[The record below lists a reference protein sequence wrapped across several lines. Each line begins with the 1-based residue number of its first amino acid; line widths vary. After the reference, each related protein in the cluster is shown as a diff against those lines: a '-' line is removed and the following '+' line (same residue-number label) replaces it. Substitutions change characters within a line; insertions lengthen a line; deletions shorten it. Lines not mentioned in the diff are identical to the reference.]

1 MASAYKSEIVGML
14 INSNWTSGWT
24 ETPDKIEKRIEDI
37 PEGWY
42 TISVYPPFLF
52 AALEGGKMGKS
63 LKGKELGKGISQRKD
78 GLFQARFINRFGK
91 RQTVYAKTMH
101 EITKKLRDEQYEDE
115 RQLNVVD
122 SNVTLDEWFDMWMD
136 TCKKNCRDT
145 TKHTYTIQYN
155 RLREKLGWRKLTN
168 LNLVIIQDAFNDLK
182 TDASRRDCKALLVD
196 MLNRAM
202 ESDLLNKNVALSAK
216 TKIDNG
222 EQEEKRVLTEDEI
235 RLLLDVSKDG
245 QLYPL
250 FVVAL
255 HTGMRIGEIT
265 GLTWDCVDFRNGMIY
280 VTKILCYL
288 PNKGDAIYEFHPPKT
303 KAGKRNIPMSKL
315 VKETL
320 LVQKKWH
327 DKVSSRFAPRQGL
340 ENLVFTSKTNNPL
353 HNTNIRE
360 SIDYLV
366 DKINRQYPDVG
377 FKRFTPH
384 CLRHTFATNCIA
396 KGMNPKT
403 LQKLLGHNSL
413 QMTMDLYC
421 HVLDETLKEEMSTIA
436 EMV

>member
-24 ETPDKIEKRIEDI
+24 ENPDKIEKRIEAI

-42 TISVYPPFLF
+42 TISVYPPFWF

-78 GLFQARFINRFGK
+78 GLFQAR
-91 RQTVYAKTMH
+91 
-101 EITKKLRDEQYEDE
+101 
-115 RQLNVVD
+115 
-122 SNVTLDEWFDMWMD
+122 
-136 TCKKNCRDT
+136 
-145 TKHTYTIQYN
+145 
-155 RLREKLGWRKLTN
+155 
-168 LNLVIIQDAFNDLK
+168 
-182 TDASRRDCKALLVD
+182 
-196 MLNRAM
+196 NRAM